1 MSCWHQE
8 SSLRVLWMEEKPVRK
23 WYVDLPVSLSSSS
36 YLTSRCNFQ
45 LTVKKILVQQLFGIV
60 GREDP
65 RHLFSQSIS
74 KLKPIATCHAISPA
88 LEWIVTSFFP
98 ALMATRYFI
107 FPALKATCHS
117 IFPALKVACHSI
129 FPALKVIRRSIFPG
143 LKVTRHSIFPALKG
157 ACHSIFPALK
167 VIRRSIFPGLKVTRH
182 SIFPALKVTRHSIFP
197 PLRQLVDQFSL
208 QLS

>member
-1 MSCWHQE
+1 MSICRFHSLHQVTLL
-8 SSLRVLWMEEKPVRK
+8 LRAIFNWKLKGI
-23 WYVDLPVSLSSSS
+23 WYSIYLPYFSLS
-36 YLTSRCNFQ
+36 L
-45 LTVKKILVQQLFGIV
+45 VEKIRVIYSANQF
-60 GREDP
+60 RNE
-65 RHLFSQSIS
+65 
-74 KLKPIATCHAISPA
+74 KPIATCHAISPA

-98 ALMATRYFI
+98 ALVAARYFI

-143 LKVTRHSIFPALKG
+143 F
-157 ACHSIFPALK
+157 
-167 VIRRSIFPGLKVTRH
+167 KVTRH

-197 PLRQLVDQFSL
+197 PLRRLVNQFSL